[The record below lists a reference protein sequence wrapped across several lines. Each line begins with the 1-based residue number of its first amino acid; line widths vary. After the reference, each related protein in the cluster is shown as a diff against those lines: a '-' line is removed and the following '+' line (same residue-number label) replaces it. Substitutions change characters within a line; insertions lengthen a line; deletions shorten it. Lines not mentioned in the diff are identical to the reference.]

1 VVAEVELVNG
11 KFVGEFGLT
20 PPEGNGVVKALLA
33 FDVSEAA
40 ERGEGIEIVLGG
52 VLYDVV
58 EVIGHAFEAAVNE
71 FVFELLLGRH
81 GFLLLRMNVSN
92 SARDG
97 SSRRI

>member
-1 VVAEVELVNG
+1 
-11 KFVGEFGLT
+11 LT
-20 PPEGNGVVKALLA
+20 PPQGDGVVQALLA

-40 ERGEGIEIVLGG
+40 ERGEEIEIVLGG
-52 VLYDVV
+52 VLHDLVK
-58 EVIGHAFEAAVNE
+58 VIGHAFEAEVNE
-71 FVFELLLGRH
+71 CVFELLLGRH